1 MADTIIERNTS
12 TDTGDTGGWAV
23 AVIILLAVVVIGG
36 LYFYYHRGAA
46 PAAPA
51 GTNINVTL
59 PGGTTGGTGATTP

>member
-1 MADTIIERNTS
+1 MADTIIERDRT
-12 TDTGDTGGWAV
+12 TDVGDNSSGWAV

-51 GTNINVTL
+51 ANINVTV
-59 PGGTTGGTGATTP
+59 PAPSSNTSGQ